1 MSLSG
6 PRAPGMQCAS
16 AKKRDEVM
24 GTDGLD
30 VRLKW
35 LILVGLVGWVL
46 YILGPALTPFVV
58 AALFAYLFN
67 PLVQKLERRGV
78 GRSLSVSLLFLVL
91 TLALIGIILVLIP
104 FMERQVANFLE
115 QLPRWTEWA
124 QKNAAPWIEQRFG
137 VSIGEFD
144 TQGLVAMLQG
154 HWKEAGGF
162 ASRVL
167 AGVSKSGFAI
177 IGWVLNLVIIPVAA
191 FYLLRDWNI
200 VVERIHALIPRAIE
214 PVVTRLARESDDTL
228 GGFLRG
234 QLSVMIVLGVIYGV
248 GLWSVGISV
257 GPLIGM
263 VAGLISFVP
272 YLGAIVGVAMGIIA
286 ALVQYQDWFHVGLV
300 LIVFAVGQTLEGYV
314 LVPKLVGD
322 KIGMHP
328 VAVMFAILAGGEL
341 FGFVGVLLA
350 LPVAAVVM
358 VLLRYAYE
366 RYTQSEMY
374 QETSDAPQIV
384 VARDIS
390 SSNTTTVAEEI
401 IVTETKTAR
410 RIIETPDGT

>member
-1 MSLSG
+1 
-6 PRAPGMQCAS
+6 
-16 AKKRDEVM
+16 M
-24 GTDGLD
+24 GATGLD

-35 LILVGLVGWVL
+35 LILIAVVSFVFYAFGSS
-46 YILGPALTPFVV
+46 LTPFFV

-67 PLVQKLERRGV
+67 PLIERLERVGV
-78 GRSLSVSLLFLVL
+78 GRPLSVSLLFLVL
-91 TLALIGIILVLIP
+91 TLAVVSFLLVLLP
-104 FMERQVANFLE
+104 FMERQIASFLE
-115 QLPRWTEWA
+115 QLPRWTDWA
-124 QKNAAPWIEQRFG
+124 QRVAAPWIEDKLG
-137 VSIGEFD
+137 VSLGQFD
-144 TQGLVAMLQG
+144 TQGVIAMLQG

-162 ASRVL
+162 ATNVL
-167 AGVSKSGFAI
+167 KGVSKSGFAI
-177 IGWVLNLVIIPVAA
+177 IGWALNLVIVPVAA

-200 VVERIHALIPRAIE
+200 VVERLHALIPRSIE
-214 PVVTRLARESDDTL
+214 PVVIRLTRESDETL

-263 VAGLISFVP
+263 IAGLISFVP
-272 YLGAIVGVAMGIIA
+272 YLGAIVGVAMGVIA
-286 ALVQYQDWFHVGLV
+286 ALVQYQDWYHVVLV

-322 KIGMHP
+322 KIGLHP

-341 FGFVGVLLA
+341 FGFIGVLLA
-350 LPVAAVVM
+350 LPIAAVVM

-374 QETSDAPQIV
+374 QDADAGPQIFVASDLSGAASEAGDSVIV
-384 VARDIS
+384 VE
-390 SSNTTTVAEEI
+390 N
-401 IVTETKTAR
+401 KTAR
-410 RIIETPDGT
+410 RMVDPDSEP